1 MLGYGGG
8 AGYHYRPRRPLAGL
22 DPIRSAPLPPLPRIL
37 LLLVMLTQA
46 GCAYLNER
54 FPADWLNEREA
65 PASALDL
72 PPVEPIDSNAF
83 VLASPAQSVIGEVQV
98 ILARDSDTF
107 SDIARSYGL
116 GYDELVDANP
126 GVDPWIPGEGTPI
139 VLPTQFVLPDAPREG
154 IVLNIAAKR
163 LFYYPAPSEAERE
176 SGSARVITYPIGI
189 GRVGWATPT
198 GSASVVAKATDPAW
212 YVPASVRAEH
222 RAAGDPLPAVVPPGP
237 DNPLGRH
244 VLKLDMPGYLLHGTN
259 QPYGV
264 GMRVSHGCVRLYPE
278 NIEALYAEAGIGT
291 PVHIVNQP
299 VLAGFR
305 ERTLYVE
312 AHPKLEDDERETGE
326 IVAGVLQSV
335 RQRHGELRDD
345 GGRALLDNVV
355 AAASGIPVPAVSGA
369 APRLVHV
376 HNLTTEPEEG
386 PTREEVAALIEE
398 AVEEARLAEAG
409 VD

>member
-1 MLGYGGG
+1 M
-8 AGYHYRPRRPLAGL
+8 PR
-22 DPIRSAPLPPLPRIL
+22 LPRIL
-37 LLLVMLTQA
+37 LLTVLLTHA
-46 GCAYLNER
+46 GCAYLSER
-54 FPADWLNEREA
+54 FPADWLERGET
-65 PASALDL
+65 PVTALDL
-72 PPVEPIDSNAF
+72 PPVEPIDTNEF
-83 VLASPAQSVIGEVQV
+83 VIASPHQSVVGEVQV

-126 GVDPWIPGEGTPI
+126 AVDPWIPGDGTPI

-163 LFYYPAPSEAERE
+163 LFYYPEPTEAERTA
-176 SGSARVITYPIGI
+176 GSARVITYPIGI

-198 GSASVVAKATDPAW
+198 GSARVIAKATDPAW

-278 NIEALYAEAGIGT
+278 NIESLYGDAGIGT

-299 VLAGFR
+299 LLAGFR
-305 ERTLYVE
+305 ERTLYIE
-312 AHPKLEDDERETGE
+312 AHPKLEDDERETGD
-326 IVAGVLQSV
+326 IVAAVLDAV
-335 RQRHGELRDD
+335 RARHGELRDD
-345 GGRALLDNVV
+345 DGRALLEGLIAN
-355 AAASGIPVPAVSGA
+355 ASGIPVPAVFGA

-376 HNLTTEPEEG
+376 HNVTTEPEEG

-398 AVEEARLAEAG
+398 AVEEARLAETG